1 MKFRSVVFAG
11 ALAMAGVVSADDV
24 ITGTTCAAMAV
35 PAVGTYTLIAVPFK
49 DVGTGT
55 GTEAQKVKVADL
67 VKTKGLKAGSK
78 LYYYDG
84 TRFYG
89 WNLASDGGTWA
100 GAAVTYSE
108 NGESKTTQT
117 PDPDFQIPCGA
128 TLWLERAEGSEESV
142 VLYGEEGTAVTPS
155 LSAGTVQLISNPKA
169 TDYSFTAA
177 GADGDMIMI
186 PAANGTQTTYVYKT
200 GDGKGWGQYSNSTT
214 VGGVTINKFE
224 LVTPVI
230 PGGRGAWYVSKGT
243 VPSFNW

>member
-1 MKFRSVVFAG
+1 MKFRSVVFVG
-11 ALAMAGVVSADDV
+11 ALAMAGVVSAGDV

-35 PAVGTYTLIAVPFK
+35 PAVGIYTLIAVPFK
-49 DVGTGT
+49 DVGTGA
-55 GTEAQKVKVADL
+55 EAQKVKVADL
-67 VKTKGLKAGSK
+67 VKTKGLKTGSK

-84 TRFYG
+84 ANYKT
-89 WNLASDGGTWA
+89 WKLAADGGSWEGVSVTCKIDGKDVTTVSP
-100 GAAVTYSE
+100 GA
-108 NGESKTTQT
+108 
-117 PDPDFQIPCGA
+117 DFAIPCGS

-142 VLYGEEGTAVTPS
+142 VLYGEEGTTIAPR
-155 LSAGTVQLISNPKA
+155 LSPGTVQLISNPKA

-214 VGGVTINKFE
+214 VGGVTISKFV